1 MKSVRFALADCKFKV
16 YYIVYIQT
24 KKMEASPLSSIGQF
38 NPNSMQIH
46 SCSTF
51 TSHSFRTKQRNIA
64 YPFSFVEESLFSSPT
79 ANDPPSW
86 IEPPEQEVQ
95 WNYFPD
101 EETLTETNDN
111 KDFPEIHPEEE
122 LTPPNSASGIVGL
135 SPTPLYNVSL
145 FNQHEESWIS
155 SLIYGYRWW

>member
-1 MKSVRFALADCKFKV
+1 MKV
-16 YYIVYIQT
+16 
-24 KKMEASPLSSIGQF
+24 SPLSSIGQF
-38 NPNSMQIH
+38 NPNSMPIH

-64 YPFSFVEESLFSSPT
+64 YPFSFVEESLFSSSPT

-111 KDFPEIHPEEE
+111 KDFSELNDEEDPS
-122 LTPPNSASGIVGL
+122 PPNSASGIDRL
-135 SPTPLYNVSL
+135 RLTPLYNVSF
-145 FNQHEESWIS
+145 FNPTEDSWIT

>member
-1 MKSVRFALADCKFKV
+1 MK
-16 YYIVYIQT
+16 I
-24 KKMEASPLSSIGQF
+24 SPLPYIGQF
-38 NPNSMQIH
+38 DPNSMQIH

-51 TSHSFRTKQRNIA
+51 TFHSFRTKQRNIA

-86 IEPPEQEVQ
+86 IEPPEQVVQ

-122 LTPPNSASGIVGL
+122 LTPPNS
-135 SPTPLYNVSL
+135 PLYNVSL
-145 FNQHEESWIS
+145 FNQNEESWIS

>member
-1 MKSVRFALADCKFKV
+1 M
-16 YYIVYIQT
+16 IV
-24 KKMEASPLSSIGQF
+24 SPLSSIGQF

-51 TSHSFRTKQRNIA
+51 TSHSFRTKQRNIV
-64 YPFSFVEESLFSSPT
+64 YPFSFVEEENKDSSPT
-79 ANDPPSW
+79 ANDSPSW

-111 KDFPEIHPEEE
+111 KDFSELNDEEDPS
-122 LTPPNSASGIVGL
+122 PPNS
-135 SPTPLYNVSL
+135 PLYNVSL
-145 FNQHEESWIS
+145 FNQTEDSWIS

>member
-1 MKSVRFALADCKFKV
+1 M
-16 YYIVYIQT
+16 IV
-24 KKMEASPLSSIGQF
+24 SPLSSIGQF
-38 NPNSMQIH
+38 NPTSMPIH

-64 YPFSFVEESLFSSPT
+64 YPFSFVEEENKDSSPT
-79 ANDPPSW
+79 ANDSPSW

-101 EETLTETNDN
+101 EETLTEKNDDN
-111 KDFPEIHPEEE
+111 DFSE
-122 LTPPNSASGIVGL
+122 LNDKEDPSPPNS
-135 SPTPLYNVSL
+135 PLYNVSL
-145 FNQHEESWIS
+145 FHQTEDSWIS

>member
-1 MKSVRFALADCKFKV
+1 MKV
-16 YYIVYIQT
+16 Y
-24 KKMEASPLSSIGQF
+24 PLSYIGQL
-38 NPNSMQIH
+38 NPNSTPIH

-51 TSHSFRTKQRNIA
+51 TSHTFRTKQRNIV
-64 YPFSFVEESLFSSPT
+64 YPFAFIEESLFSSLT

-86 IEPPEQEVQ
+86 IEPPEEEVQ

-101 EETLTETNDN
+101 KDILTETNDET
-111 KDFPEIHPEEE
+111 DLPELNDEED
-122 LTPPNSASGIVGL
+122 PSPSNSASGIVGL

-145 FNQHEESWIS
+145 FNQTEESWIS